1 MTPISNPR
9 TVQEERYNKV
19 QIKSRNSV
27 ERLFGVWKRRFP
39 CLQIGL
45 ATKLSTTANLI
56 VACAVLHLHN
66 IAINVKYIFGLDD
79 DTVDNNAQS
88 STSTTTS
95 SSGTSDGL
103 VLRANIISRY

>member
-1 MTPISNPR
+1 M
-9 TVQEERYNKV
+9 
-19 QIKSRNSV
+19 

-45 ATKLSTTANLI
+45 ATKLSTTANII
-56 VACAVLHLHN
+56 VACAVLHN
-66 IAINVKYIFGLDD
+66 IAVDINDIFEVDE
-79 DTVDNNAQS
+79 DTVDNNAQP

-103 VLRANIISRY
+103 VLRANIISRYYMF